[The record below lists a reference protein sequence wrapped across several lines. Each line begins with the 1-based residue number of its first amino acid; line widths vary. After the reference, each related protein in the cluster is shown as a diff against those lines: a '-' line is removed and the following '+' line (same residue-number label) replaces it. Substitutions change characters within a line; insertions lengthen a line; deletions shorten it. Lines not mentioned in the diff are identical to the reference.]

1 MPNSNKE
8 ITFKYIFTYDY
19 NPEYVNGAH
28 GGVSPRGELI
38 MNFYLERAP
47 LPNAVTHEI
56 NQNGTI
62 GAEATVEPED
72 LKSSLV
78 RYVSTGVVLSP
89 QTARELHAWLGEK
102 VRELDALE
110 QAHADFIEAQKGQG
124 KNIN

>member
-1 MPNSNKE
+1 MPNSKKE
-8 ITFKYIFTYDY
+8 ITFKYIFNYQY

-47 LPNAVTHEI
+47 LPNAVSHEI

-62 GAEATVEPED
+62 GAEAGVDPAD
-72 LKSSLV
+72 LQSSLV
-78 RYVSTGVVLSP
+78 RYVNTGVVLSP

-102 VRELDALE
+102 IRELDALE
-110 QAHADFIEAQKGQG
+110 QARTDFIQAQKDQG

>member
-1 MPNSNKE
+1 MPNSKKE
-8 ITFKYIFTYDY
+8 ITFKYIFNYDY

-47 LPNAVTHEI
+47 LPNAVSHEI

-62 GAEATVEPED
+62 GVEAAVEPPD
-72 LKSSLV
+72 LHASLV

-89 QTARELHAWLGEK
+89 QTARELHVWLGEK
-102 VRELDALE
+102 IRELDALE
-110 QAHADFIEAQKGQG
+110 QARTDFIQTQKDQG
-124 KNIN
+124 KTIN

>member
-1 MPNSNKE
+1 MSDSNKE

-47 LPNAVTHEI
+47 LPNAVSNEI
-56 NQNGTI
+56 NQNGTV
-62 GAEATVEPED
+62 GAETEVEPAN
-72 LKSSLV
+72 LYTSLV

-110 QAHADFIEAQKGQG
+110 KARTDFIQAQKDQG
-124 KNIN
+124 KNFN

>member
-1 MPNSNKE
+1 MPNSKKE
-8 ITFKYIFTYDY
+8 ITFKYIFNYDY

-47 LPNAVTHEI
+47 LPNAVSHEI

-62 GAEATVEPED
+62 GVEATMEPPD
-72 LKSSLV
+72 LHASLV

-89 QTARELHAWLGEK
+89 QTARELHVWLGEK
-102 VRELDALE
+102 IRELDVLE
-110 QAHADFIEAQKGQG
+110 QARTDFIQAQQDQG
-124 KNIN
+124 KTIN